1 MPKDRTSFLLV
12 FNIMQYFSQFCP
24 SLTISYIVEINPLPP
39 PSFSELYPTPHFGL
53 EFLRFKS
60 FNIIVIVR
68 KDFYEVILTKKPYDQ
83 KWPLAYIT

>member
-1 MPKDRTSFLLV
+1 MPEDRTSFLLV
-12 FNIMQYFSQFCP
+12 FNILQYFSQFCP
-24 SLTISYIVEINPLPP
+24 PLTISYIVEITPS

-68 KDFYEVILTKKPYDQ
+68 KDFYEVNLTKKPYDQ